1 MEIQRDL
8 ITRERSFSHE
18 VANRDFFSKTFLEMN
33 IQQNMLF
40 VVCICMGFYKWQ
52 VDTEQFC
59 YLPGPH
65 FSQPLSAPRPKDYWY
80 LFCPLIIFFPPEY
93 HINESIHHA
102 VFETHFLHLS

>member
-18 VANRDFFSKTFLEMN
+18 VANRDFFSKTFSEMN

-52 VDTEQFC
+52 IDTEQFC
-59 YLPGPH
+59 YLQGPILVNPFLPPGPMTTG
-65 FSQPLSAPRPKDYWY
+65 
-80 LFCPLIIFFPPEY
+80 IFF
-93 HINESIHHA
+93 
-102 VFETHFLHLS
+102 VL